1 MGPQDTR
8 LENQIIE
15 RASRLKTTEPRRCR
29 WRSTATT
36 PYNGTGNQTQ
46 IAQIRST
53 TDVKPSMLRNSRT
66 NYRPRRNKSRRRE
79 NILEKTQW
87 TSSIS
92 LYLSSISLYSTTSG
106 LELYRRKSGH
116 HDPRKTF
123 QVSEDNTSW
132 GTRCQPQNRVHA
144 TKNSYR
150 LRQSPSMHAC
160 SYLLYSLLV
169 HSLISSSDVE
179 NHALLHILRFLI
191 MTYSVRA
198 KHNLS

>member
-1 MGPQDTR
+1 MPMTKHSHHYIMVPAIKHRSPKYAALQTLNRQCWQTHG
-8 LENQIIE
+8 QITVRVEI
-15 RASRLKTTEPRRCR
+15 
-29 WRSTATT
+29 
-36 PYNGTGNQTQ
+36 NHD
-46 IAQIRST
+46 
-53 TDVKPSMLRNSRT
+53 DVKIYSKRLDELPQF
-66 NYRPRRNKSRRRE
+66 P
-79 NILEKTQW
+79 
-87 TSSIS
+87 SIS
-92 LYLSSISLYSTTSG
+92 PLFPYIPLLLAS
-106 LELYRRKSGH
+106 ELYRRKSGH